1 MKVLSSRV
9 SFPPASSQLFSSRE
23 VGREQSS
30 DGVGPS
36 QQGGGEG
43 FGWRTL
49 PRACAGILK
58 VRETSASGEE
68 PRRGG
73 LEVLRG
79 EKRKHRLEISVSVVP
94 SFSLLLKLNLSFLML
109 CFLTL
114 MYGMQNLS
122 SPNKDRIHTACIGMR
137 V

>member
-1 MKVLSSRV
+1 MKVLSFQV
-9 SFPPASSQLFSSRE
+9 GFPLASSQLFSSRE

-30 DGVGPS
+30 NGVGPS
-36 QQGGGEG
+36 RQRGGEG

-49 PRACAGILK
+49 SRACVGILK

-94 SFSLLLKLNLSFLML
+94 SFSLLLKLNLSFLVL

-114 MYGMQNLS
+114 MYGMKNLS
-122 SPNKDRIHTACIGMR
+122 SPTKDRIHTACIGMR